1 MPKKR
6 RPNIGNG
13 HKIIIVLL
21 SLTFISSLVLIK
33 LVFDN
38 SGISTNQK
46 SQPTSN
52 MTIKPYDENDK
63 EKLGSNEVF
72 AYTEEVPLF
81 PKVVEDYELVTQ
93 SNKEELQVNP
103 DLWSTPDKDGLS
115 YEVLSCK
122 PYFWIIRW
130 RSQTEQVEVF
140 VSSGIHTE
148 GYVPLGE
155 VKKGGAGMSTGRSCI
170 VPAFKFG
177 RALNGNDSNMTYVNY
192 EYQIWEYSPKI

>member
-1 MPKKR
+1 MPNKR
-6 RPNIGNG
+6 KPNIGKG
-13 HKIIIVLL
+13 QKIIIVLL
-21 SLTFISSLVLIK
+21 SLILISSFVLIK
-33 LVFDN
+33 LVIDN
-38 SGISTNQK
+38 SRINTNQK

-52 MTIKPYDENDK
+52 VTLKPYDKNDK

-72 AYTEEVPLF
+72 AYSKEVPLF
-81 PKVVEDYELVTQ
+81 PKAVEDYELVTQ
-93 SNKEELQVNP
+93 SDKEELQVTP

-155 VKKGGAGMSTGRSCI
+155 VKKGGAGISSGRSCI

-177 RALNGNDSNMTYVNY
+177 KALNGNNSNTTDINY

>member
-1 MPKKR
+1 MTKKR
-6 RPNIGNG
+6 KLKIGNG
-13 HKIIIVLL
+13 QEIIIVLL
-21 SLTFISSLVLIK
+21 SLILISSFVLIK
-33 LVFDN
+33 LVIDN
-38 SGISTNQK
+38 SRINTNQK

-52 MTIKPYDENDK
+52 VTLKPYDENDK
-63 EKLGSNEVF
+63 EKLGNNEVF
-72 AYTEEVPLF
+72 AYPEEVPLF
-81 PKVVEDYELVTQ
+81 PKAVEDYALVKQ
-93 SNKEELQVNP
+93 SDKEELQVTP

-130 RSQTEQVEVF
+130 RSQTEQVEVL

-155 VKKGGAGMSTGRSCI
+155 VKKGGAGISSGRSCI

-177 RALNGNDSNMTYVNY
+177 RALNGNNSNMIYINY
-192 EYQIWEYSPKI
+192 EYQIWDYSPKI